1 MYDVV
6 ANFKSTCHGSYLWKG
21 SRHESFS
28 LNQVIFQSFQ
38 LYNRNRHW
46 RELSILA
53 NENQSFE
60 LPKDK
65 GHVFQ
70 NTHVCEW
77 NSLYYSYVL
86 QKYLWPHFSHYEYG
100 GYNRVV
106 ITYNRQNAAHHLIV
120 SLYKQTHTQHLSTE
134 SQPAFSSPAIIFVHQ
149 RISLSIS
156 KARPRSKATQISVA
170 DGIKH
175 AILVC
180 FNDSTDMVGFSVVQK
195 IAWLGFFVSCV
206 GVL

>member
-38 LYNRNRHW
+38 LYNRNRHS

-120 SLYKQTHTQHLSTE
+120 SLYKQTHTHNIFQPNPNQLFPPRPSFLYINEYLYQYPRHDQDLKLRKYPLRME
-134 SQPAFSSPAIIFVHQ
+134 SNMRF
-149 RISLSIS
+149 
-156 KARPRSKATQISVA
+156 
-170 DGIKH
+170 
-175 AILVC
+175 
-180 FNDSTDMVGFSVVQK
+180 
-195 IAWLGFFVSCV
+195 SCV
-206 GVL
+206 STTPPTWWVSASSKRSRGLAFVFRV